1 MPKQMQLTDI
11 LYSSG
16 ETAMALSGGRV
27 RVGRLTD
34 IEIAQS
40 FSKMM
45 VSVFV
50 DGQLDKFI
58 VVLGL
63 LIFTLLSGQIAGV
76 KVIFTP

>member
-1 MPKQMQLTDI
+1 MQLTDI

-16 ETAMALSGGRV
+16 ETAKTHSGGRV
-27 RVGRLTD
+27 RVGWLTD
-34 IEIAQS
+34 MEMAQS

-45 VSVFV
+45 VSVSV
-50 DGQLDKFI
+50 DGHLDKFI

-63 LIFTLLSGQIAGV
+63 LILTTLSGLIAGV